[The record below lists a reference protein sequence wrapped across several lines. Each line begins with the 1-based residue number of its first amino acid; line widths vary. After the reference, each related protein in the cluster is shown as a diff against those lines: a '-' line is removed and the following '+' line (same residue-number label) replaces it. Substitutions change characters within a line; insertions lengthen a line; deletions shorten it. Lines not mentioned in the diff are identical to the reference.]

1 MSETAVQ
8 RRRAP
13 LPMRLRLLIVAA
25 VLVTGLTV
33 FGAIQAIHF
42 SSASTKL
49 GMATTGVGF
58 FMPRSTT
65 PVPFSLASLT
75 AGKGADTSMSSLS
88 GRPVVVNMWASYCT
102 VCTSETPAIESVA
115 RTMAAKVGFVGV
127 DSTDVRS
134 AGLAFVHKYGV
145 TYPQL
150 FDPTAIVATG
160 YGIPGLPVTVF
171 ITAGGKVAGEYIGAL
186 TVTSLRHYLSV
197 LFGD

>member
-1 MSETAVQ
+1 
-8 RRRAP
+8 
-13 LPMRLRLLIVAA
+13 MRLRLLIVAA
-25 VLVTGLTV
+25 VLVTGVTV

-42 SSASTKL
+42 SSASSKL

-65 PVPFSLASLT
+65 PVPFSLAPLT
-75 AGKGADTSMSSLS
+75 ASGKGADTSMSSLS

-115 RTMAAKVGFVGV
+115 RTMAAKVRFVGV

-134 AGLAFVHKYGV
+134 AGLAFVRKYGV

-160 YGIPGLPVTVF
+160 YGIPGLPDTVF
-171 ITAGGKVAGEYIGAL
+171 ITADGKVAGEYIGAL
-186 TVTSLRHYLSV
+186 TATSLRHYLSV
-197 LFGD
+197 LFGA